1 MCLRAAAQNMIQN
14 LKKSKPEIDNLT
26 IIAGNFNIFFK

>member
-1 MCLRAAAQNMIQN
+1 MCLRAAAQNM
-14 LKKSKPEIDNLT
+14 KKSKPEIDNLT